1 MASFTFAGDAVTRY
15 FSIPRFLPIVL
26 LLAAVACPQ
35 VFGQASESAAD
46 HFPSTTAIYVHVE
59 KPAELIDTIENHP
72 VVKKVLALKQV
83 QDLIA
88 SPQVAMALLGRAF
101 VETQIGQTVQEALK
115 ENTEK
120 GLWFGIDT
128 ESDGVILVFQA
139 REEDR
144 LKKVAGIL
152 LKLVQQ
158 NAEGEGKDPPFKR
171 VDYRDA
177 VAAKFDD
184 FLVARYKNWFA
195 ITNKPK
201 LGKAFVDNLIDG
213 TDSPLSKQKWFK
225 DASAKRGDAD
235 VWAAVDMNAIRKIAD
250 DGEAFS
256 GRTDNPGVELVFGG
270 VLDALKNSPVA
281 FAELNV
287 DEQIDVAVSAPFNAD
302 WATEAREFF
311 FGKKLGGLAP
321 KALAPNNL
329 IANLTSHR
337 DLGLWWLSKE
347 ELYAENVIAELTQA
361 DSQLSTIFSGM
372 NFGEDVLGA
381 LEPGVQIVVTENCY
395 DEDYIPD
402 VKVPAFAL
410 VGRLKDA
417 KRMQRKL
424 KIAFQSVVGFVNI
437 NLGMTGQP
445 QLDLETEKIGDTK
458 VLAASYFYEEGTEEG
473 LLLFNF
479 TPTIAFR
486 DSDLILASNRDLA
499 IELAELTAN
508 QKPEAAEDVNT
519 KLNIKGETLHRILE
533 ANSESLIAQNMLEE
547 GNDRKAASQ
556 QIELLLTAAK
566 FLRGLD
572 VNYRVGDHEMKF
584 DMALSFEVD

>member
-1 MASFTFAGDAVTRY
+1 
-15 FSIPRFLPIVL
+15 
-26 LLAAVACPQ
+26 
-35 VFGQASESAAD
+35 
-46 HFPSTTAIYVHVE
+46 
-59 KPAELIDTIENHP
+59 
-72 VVKKVLALKQV
+72 
-83 QDLIA
+83 
-88 SPQVAMALLGRAF
+88 
-101 VETQIGQTVQEALK
+101 
-115 ENTEK
+115 
-120 GLWFGIDT
+120 
-128 ESDGVILVFQA
+128 
-139 REEDR
+139 
-144 LKKVAGIL
+144 
-152 LKLVQQ
+152 
-158 NAEGEGKDPPFKR
+158 
-171 VDYRDA
+171 
-177 VAAKFDD
+177 
-184 FLVARYKNWFA
+184 
-195 ITNKPK
+195 
-201 LGKAFVDNLIDG
+201 
-213 TDSPLSKQKWFK
+213 
-225 DASAKRGDAD
+225 
-235 VWAAVDMNAIRKIAD
+235 
-250 DGEAFS
+250 
-256 GRTDNPGVELVFGG
+256 
-270 VLDALKNSPVA
+270 
-281 FAELNV
+281 
-287 DEQIDVAVSAPFNAD
+287 
-302 WATEAREFF
+302 
-311 FGKKLGGLAP
+311 
-321 KALAPNNL
+321 
-329 IANLTSHR
+329 
-337 DLGLWWLSKE
+337 
-347 ELYAENVIAELTQA
+347 
-361 DSQLSTIFSGM
+361 M

-381 LEPGVQIVVTENCY
+381 LEPGVQIVVTENSY

-437 NLGMTGQP
+437 NLGMNGQP

-572 VNYRVGDHEMKF
+572 VNYRVGDQEMKF
-584 DMALSFEVD
+584 DMALSFEGD